1 MRQKHCSQ
9 LQTRACK
16 KVKELMNWQIAA
28 GGEAICLN
36 KVAIKHELT
45 QYTIPQPH
53 PIQAGCRTIKLTAN
67 SSNKVT

>member
-28 GGEAICLN
+28 GG